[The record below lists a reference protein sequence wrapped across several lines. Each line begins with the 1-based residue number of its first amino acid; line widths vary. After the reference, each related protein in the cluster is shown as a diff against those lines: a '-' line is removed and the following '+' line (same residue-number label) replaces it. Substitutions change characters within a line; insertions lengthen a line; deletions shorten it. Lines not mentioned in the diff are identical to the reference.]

1 MDEILSSKPEGV
13 EEVIVW
19 TDGLASQFKSKFVMA
34 ATKLL
39 SK

>member
-13 EEVIVW
+13 EEVRLC
-19 TDGLASQFKSKFVMA
+19 TDGLASQFKSKFVIA
-34 ATKLL
+34 ATNLL